1 MIPMH
6 GVATKTIWDM
16 DSPEGRT
23 RNTFGT
29 ENLSKE
35 DDLVKQEESHII
47 IDPGTKHKKFPALL
61 NIWSPYAKPASVE
74 SAQVMKN

>member
-1 MIPMH
+1 
-6 GVATKTIWDM
+6 M

-47 IDPGTKHKKFPALL
+47 IDPGTKHKKLPAFTQTFEVPTLSQQVL
-61 NIWSPYAKPASVE
+61 NLHR
-74 SAQVMKN
+74 